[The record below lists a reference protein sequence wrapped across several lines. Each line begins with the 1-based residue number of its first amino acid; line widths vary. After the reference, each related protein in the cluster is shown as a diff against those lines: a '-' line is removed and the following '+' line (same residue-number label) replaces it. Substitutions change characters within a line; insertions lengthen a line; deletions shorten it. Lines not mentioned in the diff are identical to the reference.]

1 MRQWLYAPIKRQPDA
16 ETRDAM
22 TADSPFHSVRL
33 AGSPNATRRRRRKS
47 QGVFAL
53 MLVVLGLAVLL
64 SLAVMF
70 LPLSHPHMHLAP
82 RPDPDA
88 PREHPFILP
97 PLG

>member
-1 MRQWLYAPIKRQPDA
+1 
-16 ETRDAM
+16 M

-33 AGSPNATRRRRRKS
+33 AGSPNVTRRRRCKS